1 MKRMKAQTLMVKILM
16 IGVTLSIVLVVLQKR
31 TFLNYII
38 PDVIF
43 ESLLSIVVVLT
54 IYYLG
59 KSILDFSN
67 RSALNFD
74 EYKWHNTQ
82 TNVLNNMEGNYT
94 SFENDIEDEI
104 KDEYE
109 EAEDTDELV
118 LKFSGNNSDSVNKSV
133 EKLKK
138 SKNIISSLATLGN
151 NIHVD
156 VVNKNDLE
164 KELKHL

>member
-1 MKRMKAQTLMVKILM
+1 MKAQTLMVKILM

-31 TFLNYII
+31 TILNYII

-67 RSALNFD
+67 RSTLNFD

-94 SFENDIEDEI
+94 SFENDVEDEI

-109 EAEDTDELV
+109 EFEDTDELV
-118 LKFSGNNSDSVNKSV
+118 LRFSGKNSDSVNKSV

-138 SKNIISSLATLGN
+138 SKDIISSLATLGN